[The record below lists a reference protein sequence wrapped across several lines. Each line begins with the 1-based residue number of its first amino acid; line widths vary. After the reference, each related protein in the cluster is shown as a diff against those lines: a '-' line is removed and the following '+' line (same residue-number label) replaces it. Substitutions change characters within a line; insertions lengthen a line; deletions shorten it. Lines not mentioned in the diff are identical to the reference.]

1 MVEAGKKAAQT
12 RLNGVYTLDE
22 HIKNIDKN
30 IIMLFNELRDYILSI
45 SESIEETP
53 KKFYIAY
60 RVSKNFLCLE
70 TRKNKLI
77 LYLKIDPKKIQIP
90 ENGRDV
96 TEIGHYGTG
105 DFELTISNSEEYER
119 AKEYIVQ
126 SYENIGGG

>member
-1 MVEAGKKAAQT
+1 
-12 RLNGVYTLDE
+12 
-22 HIKNIDKN
+22 
-30 IIMLFNELRDYILSI
+30 MLFNELRDYILSI

-119 AKEYIVQ
+119 SKEYIVK